1 LSRNVAAVSLV
12 GAPIRVELDIK
23 QRPQQEPKACHGGSN
38 QDHPREEDV
47 AEQRMASEAQLE
59 KQSVAG

>member
-1 LSRNVAAVSLV
+1 MSPLLGKGANSSGIGQQTKTTARTQSL
-12 GAPIRVELDIK
+12 PWRK
-23 QRPQQEPKACHGGSN
+23 QSGSA
-38 QDHPREEDV
+38 REEDV